1 MRTFGSSSWWTRWS
15 THSLRPVIMFSKR
28 KRDAATSIFRRP
40 PRVRPCATLFPRVR
54 ARWKNVRRRFGAM
67 GAVGHQRRTR
77 RGSCAP
83 VAQAHPG
90 ASPMN
95 GPVLRDIHLPPA
107 HWWPLAPGWWLVA
120 ALLALAAF
128 GVAWWLRRAART
140 LPLRAAMREID
151 ALEAAYARDGDAGQL
166 VDGASRLMRRVALR
180 VAPGA
185 AAQTGATWCAFV
197 HTHAADAGTR
207 QVLDQLA
214 SERFRAQP

>member
-1 MRTFGSSSWWTRWS
+1 
-15 THSLRPVIMFSKR
+15 
-28 KRDAATSIFRRP
+28 
-40 PRVRPCATLFPRVR
+40 
-54 ARWKNVRRRFGAM
+54 
-67 GAVGHQRRTR
+67 
-77 RGSCAP
+77 
-83 VAQAHPG
+83 
-90 ASPMN
+90 MN

-107 HWWPLAPGWWLVA
+107 HWWPLAAGWWLLA
-120 ALLALAAF
+120 ALLALAGF
-128 GVAWWLRRAART
+128 GVAWWLRRVART

-214 SERFRAQP
+214 SERFRAQPVLDAPVLLSALRAWCRDALRTRASTPFHGKGVAPEARGVETPVQYTSQKSAA